1 VFTVGRYPQRGG
13 LWHSGVAIHG
23 SCRTIRTRRDVRLYS
38 PAIARVTMLGMHCAN
53 CGEWVELP
61 PNDELQFVTR
71 EDVGTYLIV
80 AQRSTGTRLVHE
92 CVLRGER
99 TL

>member
-1 VFTVGRYPQRGG
+1 
-13 LWHSGVAIHG
+13 
-23 SCRTIRTRRDVRLYS
+23 
-38 PAIARVTMLGMHCAN
+38 MLGMHCAN